1 MCIMAHLK
9 VTERLSEPTT
19 GAVYCCSISHV
30 CIVVLYGFDS
40 CVGACHCSAGS
51 HSGFKSVSPFG
62 FCAAKRVMSE
72 EPVPKKP
79 RVEDNPSVGASSS
92 GSDGSRLDEA
102 AVRSDFVNFLKQTIL
117 LDKIQRAI
125 ASGNPMDPGSTLAE
139 IERMLSNQSESEDE
153 AVAGKNRIILPKE
166 QVATLW

>member
-1 MCIMAHLK
+1 MSLFS
-9 VTERLSEPTT
+9 R
-19 GAVYCCSISHV
+19 
-30 CIVVLYGFDS
+30 
-40 CVGACHCSAGS
+40 S

-125 ASGNPMDPGSTLAE
+125 ASRNPMDPCSTLAE

>member
-9 VTERLSEPTT
+9 VTERLSEATT

-40 CVGACHCSAGS
+40 CVGACHFSAGS

-102 AVRSDFVNFLKQTIL
+102 AVRSGFVNFLKQTIL

>member
-1 MCIMAHLK
+1 MCIMVHLK
-9 VTERLSEPTT
+9 VTERLSEVTT

-79 RVEDNPSVGASSS
+79 RVEDNPPSAPLRVDQMAS
-92 GSDGSRLDEA
+92 GWTKQRCA
-102 AVRSDFVNFLKQTIL
+102 AVS
-117 LDKIQRAI
+117 
-125 ASGNPMDPGSTLAE
+125 
-139 IERMLSNQSESEDE
+139 
-153 AVAGKNRIILPKE
+153 
-166 QVATLW
+166 

>member
-1 MCIMAHLK
+1 M
-9 VTERLSEPTT
+9 
-19 GAVYCCSISHV
+19 
-30 CIVVLYGFDS
+30 
-40 CVGACHCSAGS
+40 
-51 HSGFKSVSPFG
+51 VSSFG
-62 FCAAKRVMSE
+62 FCSAKRVMSE

-79 RVEDNPSVGASSS
+79 RVEDNPSVGTSSS
-92 GSDGSRLDEA
+92 GSDASRLDEA
-102 AVRSDFVNFLKQTIL
+102 AVRSDFVIFLKQTIL